1 MANQERQVTFLSS
14 QQKEN
19 QTTRKFG
26 LSNQSQVD
34 MRLPVVVSRVL
45 TSSMFSMLLI
55 SVTASRTQGQTIGRS
70 VVSLNSA
77 HFNPGISAQARI
89 RTTSPIVVQVHPANP
104 AQIRP
109 FANAMESRSF
119 YDPLNNNPI
128 LNPPGQRATSGLQTQ
143 SSTAKNLSPGATVG
157 TPGPTVETATRT
169 AVVGYSVPEVRQVQ
183 TALRRMGYYRGDV
196 DGDFGANTQNA
207 LESYQVN
214 TGEPVTGTLSQ
225 GVLSRLGVTAR
236 P

>member
-1 MANQERQVTFLSS
+1 
-14 QQKEN
+14 
-19 QTTRKFG
+19 
-26 LSNQSQVD
+26 

-45 TSSMFSMLLI
+45 TSSMFTMLLI
-55 SVTASRTQGQTIGRS
+55 SVTASQAQGQALGRS
-70 VVSLNSA
+70 AVSLSSA
-77 HFNPGISAQARI
+77 HFNPGISAQPRV
-89 RTTSPIVVQVHPANP
+89 RTMSPNPVQVHPANS

-109 FANAMESRSF
+109 FTNTTTEFRSF
-119 YDPLNNNPI
+119 SNPLNNNPI
-128 LNPPGQRATSGLQTQ
+128 LNLPGQSATTGVQTQ
-143 SSTAKNLSPGATVG
+143 SPAARSLSPGATVG
-157 TPGPTVETATRT
+157 IRVPTVETATRT
-169 AVVGYSVPEVRQVQ
+169 AVAGYSVPEVRQVQ

-207 LESYQVN
+207 LENYQVS